1 MKLSKLILSI
11 VMVLGFAFQAG
22 ACIINLGDG
31 AFYYSGLTITRH
43 QNLVNNYLS
52 QAWPALDV
60 SSTSLGSERGVLTN
74 VLRSSVFNGSLPSNL
89 NIADLGPTGSYGL
102 DQNGNEND
110 NPAPVPEP
118 ATMLL
123 LGAGLIGIAGLG
135 KKMKIKTV

>member
-11 VMVLGFAFQAG
+11 VMVIGFASQSG

-31 AFYYSGLTITRH
+31 AFYYTGLTITRH

-52 QAWPALDV
+52 QAWPALEA
-60 SSTSLGSERGVLTN
+60 SSTSLGSEIG
-74 VLRSSVFNGSLPSNL
+74 VLRSSVFNGSLPNNL
-89 NIADLGPTGSYGL
+89 NIADLGPSGSYGPH
-102 DQNGNEND
+102 QNGNGND

-123 LGAGLIGIAGLG
+123 LGTGLIGIAGLG